1 MKEIIGEIPDKEVF
15 KEMFHVTKEDCA
27 RMQKVREVI
36 QRQRDRDNLLH
47 IKILVQKKLQ
57 SMQETK

>member
-1 MKEIIGEIPDKEVF
+1 MKEIVGEIPDKEVF

-27 RMQKVREVI
+27 RVQKVREAI
-36 QRQRDRDNLLH
+36 QRQRNRDNLLH

>member
-1 MKEIIGEIPDKEVF
+1 MKEIIDEIPDKKVF
-15 KEMFHVTKEDCA
+15 REMFHVTKEDCA